1 MPELAGTVFIGL
13 GIVVGFIAGE
23 TPSNMSKVF
32 VEGCKKMLTLAMIIG
47 LASAIASI
55 MSAGK
60 IVDTV
65 VYALASCLRHTPSF
79 FMAPCNVYCQ
89 YTDQLCNCI
98 WQWTGGADHADHDPG
113 I

>member
-1 MPELAGTVFIGL
+1 
-13 GIVVGFIAGE
+13 
-23 TPSNMSKVF
+23 MSKVF
-32 VEGCKKMLTLAMIIG
+32 VEGCKKMLTAAMIIG

-79 FMAPCNVYCQ
+79 FMAPAMYIAN
-89 YTDQLCNCI
+89 TPSTL
-98 WQWTGGADHADHDPG
+98 
-113 I
+113 